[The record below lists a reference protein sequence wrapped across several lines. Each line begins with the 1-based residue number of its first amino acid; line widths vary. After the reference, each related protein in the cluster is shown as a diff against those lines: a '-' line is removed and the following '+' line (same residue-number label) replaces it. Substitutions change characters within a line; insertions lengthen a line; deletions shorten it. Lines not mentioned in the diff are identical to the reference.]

1 MIVAERGANDIAIF
15 GSTTSTIAAPG
26 AEALTVGQVTPLAPS
41 VTVTN
46 GIGGPTNL
54 LFNDFALYVPNATG
68 NTVAEFVPP
77 LTSAST
83 PSVFSSEMNEPSAIT
98 FLFIPQR

>member
-1 MIVAERGANDIAIF
+1 MIVAERGANEIAIF

-54 LFNDFALYVPNATG
+54 LFNDFALLR
-68 NTVAEFVPP
+68 AERDRQYRCRIRPP
-77 LTSAST
+77 ADVGIHAQR
-83 PSVFSSEMNEPSAIT
+83 VFQRNE
-98 FLFIPQR
+98 